1 MSKNLNCP
9 NCGAVITGSK
19 CEYCGTVFE
28 TKNIINLKGDNFK
41 IELNVNG
48 EDILAYISSVQVDYN
63 RIFAGGTNR
72 DITGKLLPDRPIVK
86 RKISLDLIEI

>member
-1 MSKNLNCP
+1 MSKTLNCP
-9 NCGAVITGSK
+9 NCGAVITESK

-28 TKNIINLKGDNFK
+28 TKNLINLKGDNFK

-48 EDILAYISSVQVDYN
+48 EDILAYTSSVQVEYN
-63 RIFAGGTNR
+63 HIFTNASR
-72 DITGKLLPDRPIVK
+72 DINGCLLCDRPAVK

>member
-1 MSKNLNCP
+1 MSKTLNCP

-28 TKNIINLKGDNFK
+28 TKNLINLKGDNFK

-48 EDILAYISSVQVDYN
+48 EDILAYISSVQVEYN
-63 RIFAGGTNR
+63 HIFTDTSR
-72 DITGKLLPDRPIVK
+72 DINGYLLHDRPTVK